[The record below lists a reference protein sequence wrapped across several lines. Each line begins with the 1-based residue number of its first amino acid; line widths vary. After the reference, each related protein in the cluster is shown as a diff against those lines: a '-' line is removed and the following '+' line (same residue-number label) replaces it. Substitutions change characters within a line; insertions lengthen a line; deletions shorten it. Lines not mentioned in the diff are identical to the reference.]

1 MKRFRIVILI
11 CCWLPSAVFAQPDT
25 DSLRAILLRVHDEK
39 AGSTQRIAAV
49 YALCGTIMSTD
60 SLRIYLQL
68 ADSLALASK
77 LRIDKDM
84 SNYARAYYHIRRN
97 EADSALRLIE
107 PLIPY
112 YAKQQDRQP
121 LYLGMLFFKAKVLDR
136 ANRYTSALQQLYQVD
151 QVAAS
156 MNDTLVQ
163 IQAKTGIGWVQMELE
178 QFAEALKWLQ
188 QALHFSNNKKYY
200 KNYGALYSNLASA
213 YNAVGRHDSAQ
224 YFIEI
229 AIKDARE
236 SYNQLF
242 LATAL
247 SMQAKI
253 FTDAGEPALAEAP
266 LNEVVAIRRLLN
278 DPFYTVYDMS
288 SLASYYARNG
298 QSHKGIELCKEGIV
312 LAKKSG
318 LTSQLLMIYRA
329 LAENYKA
336 AGEIAAYSQ
345 TLESVITL
353 KDSFNNINSS
363 KLLADMQANT
373 EALKNAN
380 TITEQKLKLT
390 VQNYW
395 LLATIVFSLMAGVIV
410 WLLFRDYRRKQKLE
424 MEAAL
429 ADEKRIAAQSVID
442 AEEQERR
449 RISADLHDNI
459 GAYATA
465 ICADVENI
473 SLDGLDKSGFYLE
486 NLQKHSQEIIN
497 SLRDTIWVLNRN
509 EVTVKGISERMKDYI
524 FKLRPSYAKVQ
535 FHIESGVETDSRL
548 SSAAALNIFRIVQ
561 ESLHNALKHSGARN
575 IYLRIASSEHIEV
588 EVRDDGLGMS
598 DAGNSGGNGLRNMQA
613 RAAESGM
620 KLTITHPPEGGVSI
634 LLVADAGCAQIQ
646 N

>member
-1 MKRFRIVILI
+1 M
-11 CCWLPSAVFAQPDT
+11 AQREA
-25 DSLRAILLRVHDEK
+25 DSLRTILNRIK
-39 AGSTQRIAAV
+39 GAGTSTERIASV
-49 YALCGTIMSTD
+49 YALAGSIMSTD
-60 SLRIYLQL
+60 SLPPYLRF
-68 ADSLALASK
+68 ADSLAAASK
-77 LRIDKDM
+77 IQFDKDL
-84 SNYARAYYHIRRN
+84 STYARAYYHIRRN
-97 EADSALRLIE
+97 ETDSALLLVE
-107 PLIPY
+107 PLVRY
-112 YAKQQDRQP
+112 YQKRPAQQEF
-121 LYLGMLFFKAKVLDR
+121 YLGLLFFRSKVLDR
-136 ANRYTSALQQLYQVD
+136 ASRYTQALQQLYEVD
-151 QVAAS
+151 QKAAS
-156 MNDTLVQ
+156 MNDTLIQ

-178 QFAEALKWLQ
+178 QYGEALKWLQ
-188 QALHFSNNKKYY
+188 QALHFSGNHQFY

-224 YFIEI
+224 YYIEV

-236 SYNQLF
+236 SNNELF

-253 FTDAGEPALAEAP
+253 FTDAGKPALAEAP
-266 LNEVVAIRRLLN
+266 LNEVVDIRRLLN

-288 SLASYYARNG
+288 NLASYYARNG
-298 QSHKGIELCKEGIV
+298 QSRKGIDVCKEGIV

-318 LTSQLLMIYRA
+318 LSSQLLMIYRA

-353 KDSFNNINSS
+353 KDSFNNINSA

-373 EALKNAN
+373 NALKNAN

-395 LLATIVFSLMAGVIV
+395 LLATIVFSLMAAVIV
-410 WLLFRDYRRKQKLE
+410 WLLFRDYRRKEKLK

-429 ADEKRIAAQSVID
+429 AEEKRIAAQSVID

-473 SLDGLDKSGFYLE
+473 ALDGPEKTGIHLDS
-486 NLQKHSQEIIN
+486 LQKHSKEIIN

-509 EVTVKGISERMKDYI
+509 EVTVKGISERMKDYV
-524 FKLRPSYAKVQ
+524 FKLRPSYGKIH
-535 FHIESGVETDSRL
+535 FHIESDIRNDRKL
-548 SSAAALNIFRIVQ
+548 NSAAALNIFRVVQ
-561 ESLHNALKHSGARN
+561 EALHNALKHSRAKN
-575 IYLRIASSEHIEV
+575 IYLRITSDTALEV
-588 EVRDDGLGMS
+588 EVRDDGQGMGEA
-598 DAGNSGGNGLRNMQA
+598 DISGGNGLRNMQA
-613 RAAESGM
+613 RAEESGM
-620 KLTITHPPEGGVSI
+620 KLTVTHPTESGVSV
-634 LLVADAGCAQIQ
+634 LLTAPAG
-646 N
+646 

>member
-1 MKRFRIVILI
+1 MNRIILRFLLCIL
-11 CCWLPSAVFAQPDT
+11 LPVPAMAQREA
-25 DSLRAILLRVHDEK
+25 DSLRTILNRIK
-39 AGSTQRIAAV
+39 GAGTSTERIASV
-49 YALCGTIMSTD
+49 YALAGSIMSTD
-60 SLRIYLQL
+60 SLPPYLRF
-68 ADSLALASK
+68 ADSLAAASK
-77 LRIDKDM
+77 IQFDKDL
-84 SNYARAYYHIRRN
+84 STYARAYYHIRRN
-97 EADSALRLIE
+97 ETDSALLLVE
-107 PLIPY
+107 PLVRY
-112 YAKQQDRQP
+112 YQKRPAQQEF
-121 LYLGMLFFKAKVLDR
+121 YLGLLFFRSKVLDR
-136 ANRYTSALQQLYQVD
+136 ASRYTQALQQLYEVD
-151 QVAAS
+151 QKAAS
-156 MNDTLVQ
+156 MNDTLIQ

-178 QFAEALKWLQ
+178 QYGEALKWLQ
-188 QALHFSNNKKYY
+188 QALHFSGNHQFY

-224 YFIEI
+224 YYIEV

-236 SYNQLF
+236 SNNELF

-253 FTDAGEPALAEAP
+253 FTDAGKPALAEAP
-266 LNEVVAIRRLLN
+266 LNEVVDIRRLLN

-288 SLASYYARNG
+288 NLASYYARNG
-298 QSHKGIELCKEGIV
+298 QSRKGIDVCKEGIV

-318 LTSQLLMIYRA
+318 LSSQLLMIYRA

-353 KDSFNNINSS
+353 KDSFNNINSA

-373 EALKNAN
+373 NALKNAN

-395 LLATIVFSLMAGVIV
+395 LLATIVFSLMAAVIV
-410 WLLFRDYRRKQKLE
+410 WLLFRDYRRKEKLK

-429 ADEKRIAAQSVID
+429 AEEKRIAAQSVID

-473 SLDGLDKSGFYLE
+473 ALDGPEKTGIHLDS
-486 NLQKHSQEIIN
+486 LQKHSKEIIN

-509 EVTVKGISERMKDYI
+509 EVTVKGISERMKDYV
-524 FKLRPSYAKVQ
+524 FKLRPSYGKIH
-535 FHIESGVETDSRL
+535 FHIESDIRNDRKL
-548 SSAAALNIFRIVQ
+548 NSAAALNIFRVVQ
-561 ESLHNALKHSGARN
+561 EALHNALKHSRAKN
-575 IYLRIASSEHIEV
+575 IYLRITSDTALEV
-588 EVRDDGLGMS
+588 EVRDDGQGMGEA
-598 DAGNSGGNGLRNMQA
+598 DISGGNGLRNMQA
-613 RAAESGM
+613 RAEESGM
-620 KLTITHPPEGGVSI
+620 KLTVTHPIESGVSV
-634 LLVADAGCAQIQ
+634 LLTADAG
-646 N
+646 

>member
-1 MKRFRIVILI
+1 M
-11 CCWLPSAVFAQPDT
+11 AQREA
-25 DSLRAILLRVHDEK
+25 DSLRTILNRIK
-39 AGSTQRIAAV
+39 GAGTSTERIASV
-49 YALCGTIMSTD
+49 YALAGSIMSTD
-60 SLRIYLQL
+60 SLPPYLRF
-68 ADSLALASK
+68 ADSLAAASK
-77 LRIDKDM
+77 IQFDKDL
-84 SNYARAYYHIRRN
+84 STYARAYYHIRRN
-97 EADSALRLIE
+97 ETDSALLLVE
-107 PLIPY
+107 PLVRY
-112 YAKQQDRQP
+112 YQKRPAQQEF
-121 LYLGMLFFKAKVLDR
+121 YLGLLFFRSKVLDR
-136 ANRYTSALQQLYQVD
+136 ASRYTQALQQLYEVD
-151 QVAAS
+151 QKAAS
-156 MNDTLVQ
+156 MNDTLIQ

-178 QFAEALKWLQ
+178 QYGEALKWLQ
-188 QALHFSNNKKYY
+188 QALHFSGNHQFY

-224 YFIEI
+224 YYIEV

-236 SYNQLF
+236 SNNELF

-253 FTDAGEPALAEAP
+253 FTDAGKPALAEAP
-266 LNEVVAIRRLLN
+266 LNEVVDIRRLLN

-288 SLASYYARNG
+288 NLASYYARNG
-298 QSHKGIELCKEGIV
+298 QSRKGIDVCKEGIV

-318 LTSQLLMIYRA
+318 LSSQLLMIYRA

-353 KDSFNNINSS
+353 KDSFNNINSA

-373 EALKNAN
+373 NALKNAN

-395 LLATIVFSLMAGVIV
+395 LLATIVFSLMAAVIV
-410 WLLFRDYRRKQKLE
+410 WLLFRDYRRKEKLK

-429 ADEKRIAAQSVID
+429 AEEKRIAAQSVID

-473 SLDGLDKSGFYLE
+473 ALDGPEKTGIHLDS
-486 NLQKHSQEIIN
+486 LQKHSKEIIN

-509 EVTVKGISERMKDYI
+509 EVTVKGISERMKDYV
-524 FKLRPSYAKVQ
+524 FKLRPSYGKIH
-535 FHIESGVETDSRL
+535 FHIESDIRNDRKL
-548 SSAAALNIFRIVQ
+548 NSAAALNIFRVVQ
-561 ESLHNALKHSGARN
+561 EALHNALKHSRAKN
-575 IYLRIASSEHIEV
+575 IYLRITSDTALEV
-588 EVRDDGLGMS
+588 EVRDDGQGMGEA
-598 DAGNSGGNGLRNMQA
+598 DISGGNGLRNMQA
-613 RAAESGM
+613 RAEESGM
-620 KLTITHPPEGGVSI
+620 KLTVTHPIESGVSV
-634 LLVADAGCAQIQ
+634 LLTAPAG
-646 N
+646 

>member
-1 MKRFRIVILI
+1 MKRIRIVTFI
-11 CCWLPSAVFAQPDT
+11 CCWIPFALVAQPDA
-25 DSLRAILLRVHDEK
+25 DSLRAIRQRVNDET
-39 AGSTQRIAAV
+39 ASSSQRIAAV
-49 YALCGTIMSTD
+49 FALCGTVINTD
-60 SLRIYLQL
+60 SMPFYLQL
-68 ADSLALASK
+68 ADSLATASK
-77 LRIDKDM
+77 LRFDKDM
-84 SNYARAYYHIRRN
+84 SHYARAYYHIRRN

-112 YAKQQDRQP
+112 YAKQPDKQP

-151 QVAAS
+151 QLAAT

-178 QFAEALKWLQ
+178 QFPEALKWLQ
-188 QALHFSNNKKYY
+188 QALHFSDNKKYY

-224 YFIEI
+224 YYIEI

-253 FTDAGEPALAEAP
+253 FTDAGQPALAEAP

-298 QSHKGIELCKEGIV
+298 QSQKGIALCKEGIV

-336 AGEIAAYSQ
+336 AGAIAEYSQ

-353 KDSFNNINSS
+353 KDSFNNINSA

-395 LLATIVFSLMAGVIV
+395 LLATIVFSLMAAVIV
-410 WLLFRDYRRKQKLE
+410 WLLFRDYRRKEKLK

-429 ADEKRIAAQSVID
+429 AEEKRIAAQSVID

-473 SLDGLDKSGFYLE
+473 ALDGPDKSRYYLD
-486 NLQKHSQEIIN
+486 NLQKHSREIIN

-535 FHIESGVETDSRL
+535 FHIESGIENDRKL

-561 ESLHNALKHSGARN
+561 ESLHNALKHSGAAN
-575 IYLRIASSEHIEV
+575 IYLRISSSDQVGV
-588 EVRDDGLGMS
+588 EVRDDGKGMP
-598 DAGNSGGNGLRNMQA
+598 DANNGGGNGLRNMQA

-620 KLTITHPPEGGVSI
+620 KLTVTQSPEGGVSV
-634 LLVADAGCAQIQ
+634 LLVADAG
-646 N
+646 